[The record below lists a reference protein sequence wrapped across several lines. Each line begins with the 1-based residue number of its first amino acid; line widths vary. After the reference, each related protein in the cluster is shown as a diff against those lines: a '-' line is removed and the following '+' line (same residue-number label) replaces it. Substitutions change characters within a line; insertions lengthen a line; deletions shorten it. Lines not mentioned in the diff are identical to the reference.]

1 MKVVKQNNKLINKI
15 ATICDM
21 LFSLLTL
28 PIALSYIEEVFTK
41 PDSNEAF
48 TLFVGAFVLM
58 GIARLFRS
66 LRFRGRSRML
76 SIKFLIYGIL
86 TLAGCLSA
94 FVVGE
99 TMCEKIL
106 VILYLGSLIAD
117 RVISCLMNHRLRN
130 LVVNLIAV
138 ALIIWVYIDMHN
150 EADFLFLVM
159 FFVAMHSLLCIL
171 SVAFARINLRA
182 LGKVVRQTYAAEV
195 IAGLLLLIF
204 AFSYILRFVEPNL
217 NSLGDA
223 LWYCFAIVT
232 TIGFGD
238 ITASSL
244 IGRVL
249 SVTLGIYGI
258 IVVALITSVIVNFYG
273 EMKRENVKEEDEEEG
288 EEGEEKEEKA

>member
-1 MKVVKQNNKLINKI
+1 MQDTALKPGKRHQKIQTEEQHKSKKDMTKWEFIRSEMKAKR
-15 ATICDM
+15 
-21 LFSLLTL
+21 
-28 PIALSYIEEVFTK
+28 
-41 PDSNEAF
+41 
-48 TLFVGAFVLM
+48 VGYLM
-58 GIARLFRS
+58 
-66 LRFRGRSRML
+66 
-76 SIKFLIYGIL
+76 
-86 TLAGCLSA
+86 
-94 FVVGE
+94 
-99 TMCEKIL
+99 
-106 VILYLGSLIAD
+106 
-117 RVISCLMNHRLRN
+117 
-130 LVVNLIAV
+130 V
-138 ALIIWVYIDMHN
+138 AP
-150 EADFLFLVM
+150 FLVM

-171 SVAFARINLRA
+171 SVAFARINLKA